1 MKYIISVLL
10 ILLAISI
17 LFNIIQSCNANHIKT
32 DTIYFRDTVCSNDTV
47 VYRDTLE
54 KTHWIPVKEEVIRRD
69 TVLRDTVLILESK
82 EYRDTLVSS
91 PDTLY
96 LKASISGINPSL
108 DSIKYDWR
116 RSVITNTVTITKYKE
131 RKRTWRDR
139 ISIGPSATVGYDPFN
154 KQWGVTIGVGVSID
168 LCQ

>member
-1 MKYIISVLL
+1 MRWL
-10 ILLAISI
+10 ITILCLLLAVSVTV
-17 LFNIIQSCNANHIKT
+17 NVMDKCEGN
-32 DTIYFRDTVCSNDTV
+32 DTEDARHAWTDTVCSNDTV
-47 VYRDTLE
+47 VRRDTVE
-54 KTHWIPVKEEVIRRD
+54 RTHWIPVKEEVIRRD

-108 DSIKYDWR
+108 DSIRYDWR
-116 RSVITNTVTITKYKE
+116 RSVITNTVTVTKYKE
-131 RKRTWRDR
+131 RKRTWKDR

-154 KQWGVTIGVGVSID
+154 RQWGVTVGIGIGVD